1 VTDGR
6 GAVPAT
12 AWTCGDRRFDL
23 RDRVLVMGV
32 LNVTPDSFSDGGRHG
47 DPATALAH
55 ARSMLTEGADLLDVG
70 AESTRPGATPVTDDL
85 QWARLEPV
93 IEPLAREGVCVSVDT
108 ASAAVAGRALEAGA
122 RVVNDVTAL
131 GDPGMAAA
139 VARAGAGL
147 VLMHMQG
154 TPATMQDDP
163 RYDDVRADV
172 TAHLLARSAAAE
184 AAGVGRE
191 HIALDPG
198 IGFGKTVAHN
208 LALLSG
214 VGALAAHGYPVLVGV
229 SRKGFLGR
237 LTGEPVDQRVEA
249 GLAAAAVAVFEGARI
264 VRTHDVAAT
273 VRALRVAEALRRAR
287 A

>member
-1 VTDGR
+1 V
-6 GAVPAT
+6 VPAP
-12 AWTCGDRRFDL
+12 AWACGDRRFDL
-23 RDRVLVMGV
+23 RERALVMGV
-32 LNVTPDSFSDGGRHG
+32 LNVTPDSFSDGGRYG

-55 ARSMLTEGADLLDVG
+55 ARSMLAEGADLLDVG
-70 AESTRPGATPVTDDL
+70 AESTRPGALPVADDL

-108 ASAAVAGRALEAGA
+108 ASAAVAQRALEAGA

-139 VARAGAGL
+139 VAQAGAGL

-163 RYDDVRADV
+163 RYDDVRAEV
-172 TAHLLARSAAAE
+172 RAHLLARAAAAE
-184 AAGVGRE
+184 AAGVARD

-208 LALLSG
+208 LALLAAI
-214 VGALAAHGYPVLVGV
+214 GALASHGYPVLVGV

-237 LTGEPVDQRVEA
+237 LTGETVDQRIEA

-264 VRTHDVAAT
+264 VRTHDVPAT
-273 VRALRVAEALRRAR
+273 VRALRVADALRRAR

>member
-1 VTDGR
+1 VTSG
-6 GAVPAT
+6 PAAT
-12 AWTCGDRRFDL
+12 PAPAWACGDRRFDL
-23 RDRVLVMGV
+23 HERAQVMGV
-32 LNVTPDSFSDGGRHG
+32 LNVTPDSFSDGGRWAEP
-47 DPATALAH
+47 DAALAH
-55 ARSMLTEGADLLDVG
+55 ARSLLAEGADLLDVG
-70 AESTRPGATPVTDDL
+70 AESTRPGATAVSDDQ

-93 IEPLAREGVCVSVDT
+93 LEPLAREGVCLSVDT
-108 ASAAVAGRALEAGA
+108 ASAAVAERALAAGA

-131 GDPGMAAA
+131 GDPAMAAV

-163 RYDDVRADV
+163 HYDDVGAEV
-172 TAHLLARSAAAE
+172 TTHLLARAAAAE
-184 AAGVGRE
+184 AAGVRRD

-208 LALLSG
+208 LTLLAG
-214 VGALAAHGYPVLVGV
+214 IGALASHGYPVLVGV

-237 LTGEPVDQRVEA
+237 LTGEPVDRRVEA